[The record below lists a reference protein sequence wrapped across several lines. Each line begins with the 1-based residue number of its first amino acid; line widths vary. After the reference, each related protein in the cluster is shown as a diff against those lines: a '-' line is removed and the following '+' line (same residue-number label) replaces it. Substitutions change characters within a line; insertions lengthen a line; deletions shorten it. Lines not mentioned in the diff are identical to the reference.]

1 MVSLEMLSCRMGA
14 LEALERRMEGGVMP
28 VGSECSTACEA
39 AANCATAASTLAL
52 GWKNI
57 LMMDRPGSDWDSMCS
72 MSLTEVVKERSQ
84 RMVTTSAISSGE
96 MPPYDQMT
104 LTTGI
109 SISGKMSVGMRKVAS
124 TPRMTIIM
132 DMTTKV

>member
-1 MVSLEMLSCRMGA
+1 
-14 LEALERRMEGGVMP
+14 MEGGVMP
-28 VGSECSTACEA
+28 VGSECSTDCEA
-39 AANCATAASTLAL
+39 AASCATAASTLAF
-52 GWKNI
+52 GWKKS
-57 LMMDRPGSDWDSMCS
+57 LMMERPGNDCDSICS
-72 MSLTEVVKERSQ
+72 ISFTDVVKDRSQ

-109 SISGKMSVGMRKVAS
+109 LISGKISVGMRKVAS

>member
-1 MVSLEMLSCRMGA
+1 
-14 LEALERRMEGGVMP
+14 MEGGVMP
-28 VGSECSTACEA
+28 VGRECSTACEA
-39 AANCATAASTLAL
+39 AASCATAASTLAL

-57 LMMDRPGSDWDSMCS
+57 LMMDKPGSDCDSMCS
-72 MSLTEVVKERSQ
+72 MSLTEAVKDRSQ

-96 MPPYDQMT
+96 MPAEDQMT

-109 SISGKMSVGMRKVAS
+109 SISGKMSVGMRKVAR